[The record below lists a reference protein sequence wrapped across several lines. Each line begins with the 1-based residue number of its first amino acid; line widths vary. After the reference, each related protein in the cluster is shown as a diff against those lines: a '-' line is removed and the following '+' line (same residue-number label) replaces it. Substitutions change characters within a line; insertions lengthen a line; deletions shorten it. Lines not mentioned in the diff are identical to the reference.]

1 MWVWLSVCSAVLLGI
16 YDVEKKQALKKNSVL
31 WVLLGATA
39 LSALF
44 LCPFL
49 SSGPIEDHL
58 SLVFKAVLVSS
69 SWISGLV
76 ALKLLPLTT
85 ASTIKASRPMFVVIF
100 SIILFG
106 ERLSLLQWAGVA
118 LVMAALLLL
127 ARSSKKEG
135 ISFTS
140 DKGIAWMVVS
150 VLTGAASA
158 LYDKYI
164 LGHLQPMF
172 VQSWTNVYI
181 TIVLALLILL
191 QYLRFRKGQAASAA
205 AMGTA
210 AGSGSVSAS
219 AGGSASIAVGPAGD
233 SAAEVV
239 SVSATAGTPADSAVG
254 AGSSAAGTPADSA
267 AAGAGRTGGFQKF
280 RWDWRL
286 VLIAVLITISDAFYF
301 YAVKDEGA
309 LLSVISMIRRSS
321 VVITFIFGALLFKEN
336 HIKDKAV
343 DLAILLAG
351 LALLLFASR

>member
-1 MWVWLSVCSAVLLGI
+1 MWVWLSVCSAVLLGF

-39 LSALF
+39 MSALF

-49 SSGPIEDHL
+49 SRGPIEDHL
-58 SLVFKAVLVSS
+58 SLVLKAVLVSS
-69 SWISGLV
+69 SWISGLI
-76 ALKLLPLTT
+76 ALKLLPITT

-106 ERLSLLQWAGVA
+106 ERLSLLQWAGVV

-135 ISFTS
+135 ISFSS
-140 DKGIAWMVVS
+140 DKGIAWMVIS

-158 LYDKYI
+158 LYDKHI

-181 TIVLALLILL
+181 TLVLGLLILVK
-191 QYLRFRKGQAASAA
+191 YLKSRRLQAAAA
-205 AMGTA
+205 D
-210 AGSGSVSAS
+210 SEV
-219 AGGSASIAVGPAGD
+219 GSAP
-233 SAAEVV
+233 EV
-239 SVSATAGTPADSAVG
+239 SGT
-254 AGSSAAGTPADSA
+254 
-267 AAGAGRTGGFQKF
+267 GFQGF

-286 VLIAVLITISDAFYF
+286 PLIAVLITISDAFYF
-301 YAVKDEGA
+301 YAIKDDGA

-321 VVITFIFGALLFKEN
+321 VVITFLFGALLFKEN

-343 DLAILLAG
+343 DLAVLLAG

>member
-1 MWVWLSVCSAVLLGI
+1 MWVWLSVCSAFLLGI

-39 LSALF
+39 MSALF

-49 SSGPIEDHL
+49 SSGPLEDHL
-58 SLVFKAVLVSS
+58 SLVFKAFLVTS
-69 SWISGLV
+69 SWVSGLV

-158 LYDKYI
+158 LYDKHI

-181 TIVLALLILL
+181 TGVLALLVLA
-191 QYLRFRKGQAASAA
+191 QYLKARKGQAAASGIAKGAA
-205 AMGTA
+205 D
-210 AGSGSVSAS
+210 GSGARPAS
-219 AGGSASIAVGPAGD
+219 GVD
-233 SAAEVV
+233 
-239 SVSATAGTPADSAVG
+239 
-254 AGSSAAGTPADSA
+254 
-267 AAGAGRTGGFQKF
+267 AGAAPGFQKF

>member
-1 MWVWLSVCSAVLLGI
+1 MWVWLSVCSAFLLGI

-39 LSALF
+39 MSALF

-49 SSGPIEDHL
+49 SRGPLEDHL
-58 SLVFKAVLVSS
+58 SLVLKAVLVSS
-69 SWISGLV
+69 SWISGLI

-106 ERLSLLQWAGVA
+106 ERLSLLQWGGVV
-118 LVMAALLLL
+118 LVMAALFLL

-158 LYDKYI
+158 LYDKHI

-181 TIVLALLILL
+181 TVVLGILILL
-191 QYLRFRKGQAASAA
+191 KYLRDK
-205 AMGTA
+205 
-210 AGSGSVSAS
+210 
-219 AGGSASIAVGPAGD
+219 P
-233 SAAEVV
+233 
-239 SVSATAGTPADSAVG
+239 
-254 AGSSAAGTPADSA
+254 
-267 AAGAGRTGGFQKF
+267 GFQGF

-286 VLIAVLITISDAFYF
+286 PLIAVLITISDAFYF

-336 HIKDKAV
+336 HIKGKAV
-343 DLAILLAG
+343 DLAVLLAG

>member
-1 MWVWLSVCSAVLLGI
+1 MWVWLSVCSAFLLGI

-39 LSALF
+39 MSALF

-49 SSGPIEDHL
+49 SSGPLEDHL
-58 SLVFKAVLVSS
+58 SLVFKAFLVTS
-69 SWISGLV
+69 SWVSGLV

-158 LYDKYI
+158 LYDKHI

-181 TIVLALLILL
+181 TGVLALLVLA
-191 QYLRFRKGQAASAA
+191 QYLKARKGQAAASGIAKGAA
-205 AMGTA
+205 D
-210 AGSGSVSAS
+210 GSGAR
-219 AGGSASIAVGPAGD
+219 PA
-233 SAAEVV
+233 
-239 SVSATAGTPADSAVG
+239 
-254 AGSSAAGTPADSA
+254 
-267 AAGAGRTGGFQKF
+267 
-280 RWDWRL
+280 
-286 VLIAVLITISDAFYF
+286 
-301 YAVKDEGA
+301 
-309 LLSVISMIRRSS
+309 
-321 VVITFIFGALLFKEN
+321 
-336 HIKDKAV
+336 
-343 DLAILLAG
+343 
-351 LALLLFASR
+351 